1 MLSKLELII
10 NGQYQLYL
18 PAEGITISLLSN
30 EFNLL
35 TNNTAENRPLSITET
50 FEIPLTENRHVF
62 EQLRGED
69 KYAEL
74 KYNDITLIAGPVF
87 EYSADEQKKV
97 ILLTITSGF
106 KAMVDA
112 MGDNVFYLDTIDLS
126 RYNYIVSTFGAPS
139 GVATPLRWGKYNP
152 MDTTTGT
159 IELNDSNVR
168 DFCKPSLNLL
178 DYFKELFQRNGWDAR
193 WDKWTD
199 LQKKVCLMPTVPY
212 TVSSFGFK
220 WTKNGKYSI
229 PLQPNEDRLLT
240 LDASTLNY
248 NLKGGCDIQAQN
260 RVQPRYPARNMA
272 FRLKAQYT
280 SPDAF
285 ELTLFE
291 GTNEIAFVQALGDTK
306 INYITDWINT
316 KEGIDPLTLQ
326 ISNPHNYEITIEFD
340 IFELYNLVTVYET
353 NEDTYL
359 DPVGLM
365 FPVAENF
372 PQLTPLEIY
381 REFLTLFQMAQTSED
396 SLKEVDYY
404 FINDIPNKS
413 FERVDVN
420 PYLLWDGYTIL
431 SDKINGLAK
440 LNAIRYHNDLKK
452 QRYFK
457 VDIAPLPASGT
468 YFESLFAAAPIN
480 KLWACACIP
489 ALQYKVK
496 SITPAGATEAIPFEY
511 LEWHDVSPQLAYY
524 DETTQSM
531 HFEEMK
537 MPNIVAKYW
546 ANWLTFLSS
555 FDGYTPTVY
564 ELSLRLYYY
573 QWKQLFGQR
582 NLFYYLSNALLIE
595 GKYDA
600 IEQQFTGTFLSLR

>member
-229 PLQPNEDRLLT
+229 TLQPNEDRLLT

-404 FINDIPNKS
+404 FINDIPNK
-413 FERVDVN
+413 
-420 PYLLWDGYTIL
+420 
-431 SDKINGLAK
+431 
-440 LNAIRYHNDLKK
+440 
-452 QRYFK
+452 
-457 VDIAPLPASGT
+457 LPASGT

-480 KLWACACIP
+480 KLWACACVP

-531 HFEEMK
+531 QFEEMK

-595 GKYDA
+595 GKYDV